1 MRRQSSENVSPSDLW
16 PDFWKSV
23 DVFSIKGKIEPISY
37 DSYKKDVFGP
47 GLQKIAN
54 ARADSSPSID
64 QILKSDPNSDP
75 KSNPRQKYSP
85 FKAGRILNLMNK
97 FPDEASHQDLYME
110 ALDCV
115 LESVTRLY
123 PPHHIFGGAS
133 LTGAEA
139 NSFITHECLTALT
152 RIAEV
157 LEKRAE
163 EHKAVSDLIVAI
175 DKWCTD
181 PDDCISRVHANSFS
195 VYLHD
200 QLSRLENPV
209 GLTPVVQ
216 SLGAFG
222 ASLASNRV
230 ENHCPC
236 LGAGLWC

>member
-1 MRRQSSENVSPSDLW
+1 MDSTQLEQHAQLHNRLGTLIHRTLLSLLCCYDHSKKTPFFYSAIDTPPGEAHPTFHGKPNAGDTATILLAIERSRESMRRQSSENVSPSDLW

-23 DVFSIKGKIEPISY
+23 DVFSTKGKIEPISY

-47 GLQKIAN
+47 GLQKIVN

-75 KSNPRQKYSP
+75 KSDPRQKYSP

-139 NSFITHECLTALT
+139 NSFITHECFTGFV
-152 RIAEV
+152 EV
-157 LEKRAE
+157 
-163 EHKAVSDLIVAI
+163 I
-175 DKWCTD
+175 
-181 PDDCISRVHANSFS
+181 
-195 VYLHD
+195 
-200 QLSRLENPV
+200 
-209 GLTPVVQ
+209 
-216 SLGAFG
+216 
-222 ASLASNRV
+222 
-230 ENHCPC
+230 
-236 LGAGLWC
+236 